1 MMNSQFNEQEL
12 VKLYEKF
19 QELDREKK
27 GALTNAEFLEL
38 PEFKYCP
45 FRRRL
50 LYALQ
55 LKTDE
60 EVKETVK
67 LVEEPGRL
75 DELGQRSGEDSGAE
89 GSSDQASKDS
99 EDEDKKEQVHD
110 AAEQGANPESD

>member
-1 MMNSQFNEQEL
+1 M
-12 VKLYEKF
+12 
-19 QELDREKK
+19 
-27 GALTNAEFLEL
+27 
-38 PEFKYCP
+38 
-45 FRRRL
+45 
-50 LYALQ
+50 
-55 LKTDE
+55 
-60 EVKETVK
+60 KETVK